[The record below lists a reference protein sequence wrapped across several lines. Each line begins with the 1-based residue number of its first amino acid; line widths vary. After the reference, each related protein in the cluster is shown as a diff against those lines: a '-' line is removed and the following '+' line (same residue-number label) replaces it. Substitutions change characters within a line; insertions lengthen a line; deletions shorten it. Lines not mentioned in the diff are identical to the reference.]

1 MLSAQA
7 YSFHQKSKLAI
18 SLSWV
23 GGFTNVVALLSCHA
37 SVSHMTGATTQF
49 GEAIAGGNFR
59 VAGLLVLVLLCFFS
73 GACLSGLM
81 TEGARRRG
89 VRSKY
94 ILPMITEA
102 ILLLS
107 FVIAD
112 DLLIAGKFED
122 GGWIICWLVGSASM
136 AMGLQ
141 NATIT
146 RISGSVVRT
155 THLTGVVTD
164 LGLEGMQYLYWWRD
178 KTRSR
183 HWSRNGRLFKV
194 SRRHPTVLRLVLLL
208 SIFGSFLLG
217 VVVGTLTYTRWPSYA
232 MAGPI
237 LFLLWIVWMDY
248 RKPIADARE
257 LDLLGDPELKAYGI
271 LHSLLPKELGI
282 YRIGPHLGTHGA
294 HRVSDPDFQ
303 TWVDRLPARW
313 KVVILAMTPLVR
325 LSDNS
330 LMALEEAM
338 GRIRAGGRRLIIC
351 GITPGQYKLLDGA
364 GIVDKL
370 GAANVCPDL
379 EFAVAQGIEMLG
391 TRIEEGAAPLVALG
405 KPSG

>member
-1 MLSAQA
+1 MLSATA

-23 GGFTNVVALLSCHA
+23 GGFTNVVALISCHA
-37 SVSHMTGATTQF
+37 TVSHMTGATTSF
-49 GEAIAGGNFR
+49 GEALAGGRFL
-59 VAGLLVLVLLCFFS
+59 AGAMFGFIVLSFFV
-73 GACLSGLM
+73 GACLSGIM

-94 ILPMITEA
+94 ILPMLSEA
-102 ILLLS
+102 ILLLM
-107 FVIAD
+107 FMVAD
-112 DLLIAGKFED
+112 QLLIAGKFSS
-122 GGWIICWLVGSASM
+122 GGWVLWWLVGSASM

-164 LGLEGMQYLYWWRD
+164 LGLEWMQYLYWWRD

-194 SRRHPTVLRLVLLL
+194 SRRHPTMLRLLLLL
-208 SIFGSFLLG
+208 SIFCSFLLG
-217 VVVGTLTYTRWPSYA
+217 VMIGTLLYVRWPAYA
-232 MAGPI
+232 MIAPI
-237 LFLLWIVWMDY
+237 FFLLWIVWMDY

-271 LHSLLPKELGI
+271 LHSLLPKDLGI
-282 YRIGPHLGTHGA
+282 YRIGPHLQNHK
-294 HRVSDPDFQ
+294 VSDPDFQ

-330 LMALEEAM
+330 LMALEDAY
-338 GRIRAGGRRLIIC
+338 GRLRSAGRKLIIC
-351 GITPGQYKLLDGA
+351 GITPAQYKRLDGA
-364 GIVDKL
+364 GIVDRL

-379 EFAVAQGIEMLG
+379 EFAVAQGIEMLES
-391 TRIEEGAAPLVALG
+391 R
-405 KPSG
+405 